1 MLPILPLAL
10 ALAPELAK
18 FLFGGQAAATTKAV
32 TDLVQ
37 TVTGTA
43 DPEAART
50 VLAHDPTL
58 SDAVRVGL
66 ARIAAQADQDSRT
79 SDLEALRAGLAEIA
93 QARAQTQGL
102 VKAGSQVALGAP
114 LVSVA
119 ILASFALVIWLA
131 MTRVLPVGAETMVN
145 LLLGSL
151 SAMASSVVAYWVGSS
166 AGSAVK
172 TDLLFR
178 SQPAVAPAATI

>member
-18 FLFGGQAAATTKAV
+18 FLFGGQAESTTKAV

-37 TVTGTA
+37 TVTGTT
-43 DPEAART
+43 DPEAAKT
-50 VLAHDPTL
+50 ALARDPTL

-66 ARIAAQADQDSRT
+66 ARIAAQADQDSRAL
-79 SDLEALRAGLAEIA
+79 DLETLRAGLADVT
-93 QARAQTQGL
+93 QARQQTQGL
-102 VKAGSQVALGAP
+102 VKAGSQIALGAP

-119 ILASFALVIWLA
+119 ILVSFALVIWLA
-131 MTRVLPVGAETMVN
+131 MTRVLPNGAETMVN

-166 AGSAVK
+166 AGSAAK

-178 SQPAVAPAATI
+178 SQPAVPTAPGS